1 MVLASEGIARR
12 NVGAVEPDW
21 IQTRCPDDGA
31 TAQVP
36 RQANGYRLRDWFGPA
51 SDPYRRF

>member
-1 MVLASEGIARR
+1 VFRPLMVLASEGIARR

-36 RQANGYRLRDWFGPA
+36 RQANGYRLRDV
-51 SDPYRRF
+51 